1 MLGIGYDKPVKFLG
15 YNVKNVKN
23 NSIKNNLVEI
33 KTGEGKSITLGVVS
47 IIFAIFGYRVNC
59 VCYSKYLSQRDYSSF

>member
-33 KTGEGKSITLGVVS
+33 KTGEGKSITLAVIAACLALMG
-47 IIFAIFGYRVNC
+47 F
-59 VCYSKYLSQRDYSSF
+59 